1 MGDKEQSGLL
11 RVIIILGLAL
21 IALLAA
27 ISTAGTTKTFMKN
40 TNNQTVM
47 ATQKHID
54 DAHKEQSDAQNKTS

>member
-1 MGDKEQSGLL
+1 MGDEEQSGLL
-11 RVIIILGLAL
+11 RVIIVLGLAL

-40 TNNQTVM
+40 TDNQTVM
-47 ATQKHID
+47 TTQKHID